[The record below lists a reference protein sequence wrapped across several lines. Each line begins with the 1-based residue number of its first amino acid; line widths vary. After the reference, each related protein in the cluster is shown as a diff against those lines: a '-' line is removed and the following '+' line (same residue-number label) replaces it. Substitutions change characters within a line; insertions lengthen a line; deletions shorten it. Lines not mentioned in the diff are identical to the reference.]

1 MGCQERSN
9 RPPPLGFGVAFDR
22 FCPRYYTRPET
33 EGLE

>member
-9 RPPPLGFGVAFDR
+9 RAQLLGFGVAFDR
-22 FCPRYYTRPET
+22 FCPRYYARPET